1 MDNFLVDIRQFI
13 GKVPFTQDAVA
24 LYFCLMDSRTPL
36 YVKGTIA
43 AALAYFLAPLDTL
56 PDFILGFGFTDD
68 AGVIAATLA
77 TVARHVTAEHR
88 NQAMAFFDA
97 Q

>member
-1 MDNFLVDIRQFI
+1 MENFLVDVRRFV

-43 AALAYFLAPLDTL
+43 ASLAYFLAPLDAL
-56 PDFILGFGFTDD
+56 PDFLLGFGFTDD
-68 AGVIAATLA
+68 ASVIAATLA
-77 TVARHVTAEHR
+77 TVARHITDEHR
-88 NQAMAFFDA
+88 AEAEAFFNA
-97 Q
+97 